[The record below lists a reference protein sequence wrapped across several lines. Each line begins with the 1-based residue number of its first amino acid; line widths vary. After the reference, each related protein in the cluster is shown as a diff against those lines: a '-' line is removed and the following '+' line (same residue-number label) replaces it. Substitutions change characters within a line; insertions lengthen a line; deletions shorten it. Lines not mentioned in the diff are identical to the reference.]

1 MRKPA
6 MYLLALLGTAACAG
20 DPTSPNPPASEPRY
34 NGGGWT
40 IGSGRVDSTAA
51 HMTTTASAD
60 TCVAGGGW
68 TIGSGVTQPA
78 NPCPAQ

>member
-6 MYLLALLGTAACAG
+6 MYLLALLGTAACTA
-20 DPTSPNPPASEPRY
+20 DPTSPNPAASEPRY

-40 IGSGRVDSTAA
+40 IGSGRADSTAT
-51 HMTTTASAD
+51 HMGTTTSAD
-60 TCVAGGGW
+60 TCIAGGGW